1 MNLKSITHRLPA
13 SPGRRYVLLGVAALL
28 LIVLIVAVA
37 TPRDSAASTGF
48 HEVRRGTFTVSI
60 VEAGNLAAVSEVS
73 IRSEV
78 EGTARIIYIVP
89 EGSFVH
95 RGDMIVELDSAQ
107 AEDQVNQQLINFEK
121 AQFGLIQ
128 AQEQLSIQRSATQ
141 SDISAAELK
150 VRFADLDLEKFFQG
164 QRDVDLI
171 ESSNRVVQAENQ
183 LAIALENYNW
193 TTNLAAKGY
202 ETQQKVDSDRL
213 AVLNQRNALIVATN
227 TLWLLQQFD
236 LRKLQEQYESSLDE
250 ARKEL
255 DRVVAQ
261 SRARIAQ
268 SQADLLTQ
276 SNTLILNQR
285 KLERDRRNLEAT
297 KIHAPQDGLVVYAVS
312 ENRFSSESLIEEGA
326 VVRNR
331 QEIIKLPDT
340 SRMKVTVKVH
350 ESHINMIRAGLPA
363 FVILDSMP
371 DTRFAAYVE
380 RVGLL
385 PDTQSRWG
393 NPNLKVYNTD
403 VHITDPLPD
412 VKPGVSAR
420 AEIIVTNIANALSV
434 PIQSVTTHRGR
445 QVVYVLNRGTPEP
458 RPVEPGMYNTRFIQ
472 ILSGL
477 NEGDRVLLAPPFDS
491 QERDLEGSVLT
502 PDERA
507 ALTNAPAR
515 PDSRPRPAPGEST
528 AIPGAPGS
536 SLAARPGIPGANPGA
551 PTTPGAAGPGAP
563 GAPGAPGGA
572 DFQALIRQYD
582 RDGDGQLN
590 DEEREAMRAA
600 MAARFA
606 GQAQPRGADAQAAQ
620 GPGSAQGPGAGQ
632 GGPRFNRE
640 EMLRQF
646 DKDGDGELN
655 EEERAAMRQALGGG
669 RNREGGGGGGGGFG
683 GGGAGPREGGGG
695 GRPGGR
701 AERPP
706 E

>member
-1 MNLKSITHRLPA
+1 MNLKSLTHRLPA
-13 SPGRRYVLLGVAALL
+13 SQGRRYLLLGLAGVI
-28 LIVLIVAVA
+28 LITLIIAVA
-37 TPRDSAASTGF
+37 TPRGTASSTEY

-78 EGTARIIYIVP
+78 EGTARIIDIVP
-89 EGSFVH
+89 EGSFV
-95 RGDMIVELDSAQ
+95 RKGDLIVELDSAS
-107 AEDQVNQQLINFEK
+107 AEDQVNQQQINFEK

-128 AQEQLSIQRSATQ
+128 AQEQLSIQESATQ

-150 VRFADLDLEKFFQG
+150 VRFAQLDIEKFLQG

-171 ESSNRVVQAENQ
+171 EASNRVVQAENQ

-236 LRKLQEQYESSLDE
+236 LRKLEEQYESSLAE

-297 KIHAPQDGLVVYAVS
+297 KIYAPQDGLVVYAVS

-350 ESHINMIRAGLPA
+350 ESHINMVRVGLPS
-363 FVILDSMP
+363 FVILDSTP
-371 DTRFAAYVE
+371 DVRYSAYVE

-403 VHITDPLPD
+403 VHITDVLPD
-412 VKPGVSAR
+412 VKPGVSAK

-458 RPVEPGMYNTRFIQ
+458 RPVEPGMYNTKFIQ
-472 ILSGL
+472 IVSGL

-491 QERDLEGSVLT
+491 QERDLDGSILT
-502 PDERA
+502 PDEQA
-507 ALTNAPAR
+507 AVTNLPVR
-515 PDSRPRPAPGEST
+515 PDTRPRPVPGDST
-528 AIPGAPGS
+528 ALPGS
-536 SLAARPGIPGANPGA
+536 PGPSLASSPSPQPVG
-551 PTTPGAAGPGAP
+551 PGAAPNGAGGPG
-563 GAPGAPGGA
+563 GV
-572 DFQALIRQYD
+572 DFQALVRQYD

-600 MAARFA
+600 MAARFG
-606 GQAQPRGADAQAAQ
+606 GQGQPRGDGTPGAQ
-620 GPGSAQGPGAGQ
+620 GGQ

-646 DKDGDGELN
+646 DKDGDGQLN
-655 EEERAAMRQALGGG
+655 DEERAAMRQSFGGAAGGGG
-669 RNREGGGGGGGGFG
+669 RNRDGAGGGGFG
-683 GGGAGPREGGGG
+683 GGREGGGNRQG
-695 GRPGGR
+695 GRPESP
-701 AERPP
+701 AQ
-706 E
+706 